1 MKKKY
6 LIAIG
11 VVTVVAS
18 FFYAGVWTCESNTL
32 SQCFMLTGF
41 IALGHALISMLAC
54 AIADFN

>member
-1 MKKKY
+1 MNKKY

-11 VVTVVAS
+11 IATVVAS

-41 IALGHALISMLAC
+41 VALGHALISMFAC
-54 AIADFN
+54 ALVDFS